1 MLPHSWIEPQ
11 VMWKVQFLGFF
22 LNKPPLF
29 AQKDHFLRYFL
40 NWPPPKN
47 PYWKI
52 EPRGSIRA
60 DTVIEIALIKN
71 SVFFMQLHYCK
82 ICANQGRTKRGLP
95 VMKWLKNMLSSEYR
109 VFLHILY
116 YIMMYKKSHSF
127 KTILLMWDSE
137 IQKKISLLPTWWS
150 SVLHAMTI

>member
-1 MLPHSWIEPQ
+1 MNLKLFLNQIKFMKKKFYAWKKIKKKRYRAFLGHTPGAVSSADIQPLPPSFVGKRITVSALLLPHSWIEPQ
-11 VMWKVQFLGFF
+11 VMWKVHFLGFF

-60 DTVIEIALIKN
+60 DTVI
-71 SVFFMQLHYCK
+71 FFPKQSGSEWPFLATHY
-82 ICANQGRTKRGLP
+82 
-95 VMKWLKNMLSSEYR
+95 
-109 VFLHILY
+109 
-116 YIMMYKKSHSF
+116 SHF
-127 KTILLMWDSE
+127 FNF
-137 IQKKISLLPTWWS
+137 
-150 SVLHAMTI
+150 

>member
-52 EPRGSIRA
+52 EPRGSIDA
-60 DTVIEIALIKN
+60 DMV
-71 SVFFMQLHYCK
+71 Y
-82 ICANQGRTKRGLP
+82 
-95 VMKWLKNMLSSEYR
+95 
-109 VFLHILY
+109 
-116 YIMMYKKSHSF
+116 
-127 KTILLMWDSE
+127 KTILFHLKSDNFIFSWFDS
-137 IQKKISLLPTWWS
+137 IFKFRH
-150 SVLHAMTI
+150 SVCDTLNMLNGSYICVHSKTTTLYLNQLCAGMLQHVSIFLSICMCILYTKCMCTATGK